1 MFLVTPSG
9 FTARFGSIVG
19 AMGAS
24 HSPSTADI
32 KCTPD
37 AASIMGET
45 LSKYII
51 PAAVDAVE
59 IAEQRA
65 GSTPPKRWPKLSVS
79 SIRCEVQS
87 DRPSPLLHDQSTSR
101 APRALRLLARSRNG
115 AVRSASNRHGRPRRR
130 SRGVPV
136 VRYDGT
142 RRGKAWDDFE
152 ASHPGATIL
161 TATEYDTAQA
171 CRNAIWYNGEA
182 FKHCGLG
189 IGINERLIEWDFNGV
204 PFRSTPDR
212 YYGPSDAATLVELK
226 TTRSAQPA
234 RFLRDATS
242 RWYHSQLA
250 VYRAAP
256 RRSV

>member
-1 MFLVTPSG
+1 M
-9 FTARFGSIVG
+9 TARLRFSTIKHF
-19 AMGAS
+19 AS
-24 HSPSTADI
+24 SPAHFAYWHGREMEPSAALRIGTAVH
-32 KCTPD
+32 
-37 AASIMGET
+37 
-45 LSKYII
+45 
-51 PAAVDAVE
+51 AAVL
-59 IAEQRA
+59 
-65 GSTPPKRWPKLSVS
+65 G
-79 SIRCEVQS
+79 
-87 DRPSPLLHDQSTSR
+87 
-101 APRALRLLARSRNG
+101 G
-115 AVRSASNRHGRPRRR
+115 A
-130 SRGVPV
+130 PV

-171 CRNAIWYNGEA
+171 CRHAVWYDGEA

-234 RFLRDATS
+234 KFLRDATS
-242 RWYHSQLA
+242 RHYHAQLG
-250 VYRAAP
+250 VYRAALA
-256 RRSV
+256 SVGVTVAKALIVAVETVPPYNVTVLELTDRALDVGYRTACGWLEQYKVCEASGEWPGYVQGPVTFDIEPEMDLDFSGIDDAEEA

>member
-1 MFLVTPSG
+1 MTRIRFSTLRHFAQSPAHFAYWSGREMEPSAAMRIG
-9 FTARFGSIVG
+9 TAVHSAVLGG
-19 AMGAS
+19 A
-24 HSPSTADI
+24 
-32 KCTPD
+32 
-37 AASIMGET
+37 
-45 LSKYII
+45 
-51 PAAVDAVE
+51 
-59 IAEQRA
+59 
-65 GSTPPKRWPKLSVS
+65 
-79 SIRCEVQS
+79 
-87 DRPSPLLHDQSTSR
+87 
-101 APRALRLLARSRNG
+101 
-115 AVRSASNRHGRPRRR
+115 
-130 SRGVPV
+130 PV

-234 RFLRDATS
+234 KFLRDATS
-242 RWYHSQLA
+242 RHYHAQLG
-250 VYRAAP
+250 VYRAALA
-256 RRSV
+256 SVGVTIAKALIVAVETVPPYNVTVLELTDRALDVGYRTACGWLEQYKVCEASGEWPGYAQAPIPFDIVEEEELDWSGVENDE

>member
-1 MFLVTPSG
+1 MTRIRFSTLRHFAQSPAHFAYWSGREMEPSAAMRIG
-9 FTARFGSIVG
+9 TAV
-19 AMGAS
+19 
-24 HSPSTADI
+24 H
-32 KCTPD
+32 
-37 AASIMGET
+37 
-45 LSKYII
+45 
-51 PAAVDAVE
+51 AAVL
-59 IAEQRA
+59 
-65 GSTPPKRWPKLSVS
+65 G
-79 SIRCEVQS
+79 
-87 DRPSPLLHDQSTSR
+87 
-101 APRALRLLARSRNG
+101 G
-115 AVRSASNRHGRPRRR
+115 A
-130 SRGVPV
+130 PV

-161 TATEYDTAQA
+161 TATEHDTAQA

-234 RFLRDATS
+234 KFLRDATS
-242 RWYHSQLA
+242 RHYHAQLG
-250 VYRAAP
+250 VYRAALASFGVTVAKALIVAVETVP
-256 RRSV
+256 PYNVTVLELTDRALDVGYRTACGWLEQYKVCEASGEWPGYVQGPVTFDIEPEMDLDFSGIDDAEEA

>member
-1 MFLVTPSG
+1 V
-9 FTARFGSIVG
+9 TARLRFSTLKHFASSPAHFAYWHGREMEPSA
-19 AMGAS
+19 AMRIG
-24 HSPSTADI
+24 TAVH
-32 KCTPD
+32 
-37 AASIMGET
+37 
-45 LSKYII
+45 
-51 PAAVDAVE
+51 AAVL
-59 IAEQRA
+59 
-65 GSTPPKRWPKLSVS
+65 G
-79 SIRCEVQS
+79 
-87 DRPSPLLHDQSTSR
+87 
-101 APRALRLLARSRNG
+101 G
-115 AVRSASNRHGRPRRR
+115 A
-130 SRGVPV
+130 PV

-189 IGINERLIEWDFNGV
+189 IGINERLIEWDFNGI

-234 RFLRDATS
+234 KFLRDATS
-242 RWYHSQLA
+242 RHYHAQLG
-250 VYRAAP
+250 VYRAALA
-256 RRSV
+256 SVGVTVAKALIVAVETVPPYNVTVLELTDRALDVGYRTACGWLEQYKVCEASGEWPGYVQGPVTFDIEPEMDLDFSGIDDAEEA

>member
-1 MFLVTPSG
+1 M
-9 FTARFGSIVG
+9 TARLRFSTLKHF
-19 AMGAS
+19 AS
-24 HSPSTADI
+24 SPAHF
-32 KCTPD
+32 
-37 AASIMGET
+37 A
-45 LSKYII
+45 Y
-51 PAAVDAVE
+51 
-59 IAEQRA
+59 
-65 GSTPPKRWPKLSVS
+65 W
-79 SIRCEVQS
+79 
-87 DRPSPLLHDQSTSR
+87 
-101 APRALRLLARSRNG
+101 
-115 AVRSASNRHGRPRRR
+115 HGREMEPSAAMRIGTAVH
-130 SRGVPV
+130 SAVLGGAPV

-234 RFLRDATS
+234 KFLRDATS
-242 RWYHSQLA
+242 RHYHAQLG
-250 VYRAAP
+250 VYRAALA
-256 RRSV
+256 SVGVTVAKALIVAVETVPPYNVTVLELTDRALDVGYRTACGWLEQYKVCEASGEWPGYAQAPIPFDIVEEEELDWSGVENDE

>member
-1 MFLVTPSG
+1 M
-9 FTARFGSIVG
+9 TARLRFSTIKHF
-19 AMGAS
+19 AS
-24 HSPSTADI
+24 SPAHFAYWHGREMEPSAALRIGTAVH
-32 KCTPD
+32 
-37 AASIMGET
+37 
-45 LSKYII
+45 
-51 PAAVDAVE
+51 AAVL
-59 IAEQRA
+59 
-65 GSTPPKRWPKLSVS
+65 G
-79 SIRCEVQS
+79 
-87 DRPSPLLHDQSTSR
+87 
-101 APRALRLLARSRNG
+101 G
-115 AVRSASNRHGRPRRR
+115 A
-130 SRGVPV
+130 PV

-234 RFLRDATS
+234 KFLRDATS
-242 RWYHSQLA
+242 RHYHAQLG
-250 VYRAAP
+250 VYRAALA
-256 RRSV
+256 SVGVTVAKALIVAVETVPPYNVTVLELTDRALDVGYRTACGWLEQYKVCEASGEWPGYVQGPVTFDIEPEMDLDFSGIDDAEEA

>member
-1 MFLVTPSG
+1 MTRI
-9 FTARFGSIVG
+9 RFSTLKHF
-19 AMGAS
+19 AS
-24 HSPSTADI
+24 SPAHF
-32 KCTPD
+32 
-37 AASIMGET
+37 A
-45 LSKYII
+45 Y
-51 PAAVDAVE
+51 
-59 IAEQRA
+59 
-65 GSTPPKRWPKLSVS
+65 W
-79 SIRCEVQS
+79 
-87 DRPSPLLHDQSTSR
+87 
-101 APRALRLLARSRNG
+101 
-115 AVRSASNRHGRPRRR
+115 HGREMEPSAAMRIGTAVH
-130 SRGVPV
+130 SAVLGGAPV

-171 CRNAIWYNGEA
+171 CRNTIWYNGEA

-234 RFLRDATS
+234 KFLRDATS
-242 RWYHSQLA
+242 RHYHAQLG
-250 VYRAAP
+250 VYRAALA
-256 RRSV
+256 SVGVTVAKALIVAVETVPPYNVTVLELTDRALDVGYRTACGWLEQYKVCEASGEPWPGYVQGPVTFDIEPEMDLDFSGIDDAEEA

>member
-1 MFLVTPSG
+1 M
-9 FTARFGSIVG
+9 TARLRFSTLKHFASSPAHFAYWHGREMEPSA
-19 AMGAS
+19 AMRIG
-24 HSPSTADI
+24 TAVH
-32 KCTPD
+32 
-37 AASIMGET
+37 
-45 LSKYII
+45 
-51 PAAVDAVE
+51 AAVL
-59 IAEQRA
+59 
-65 GSTPPKRWPKLSVS
+65 G
-79 SIRCEVQS
+79 
-87 DRPSPLLHDQSTSR
+87 
-101 APRALRLLARSRNG
+101 G
-115 AVRSASNRHGRPRRR
+115 A
-130 SRGVPV
+130 PV

-234 RFLRDATS
+234 KFLRDATS
-242 RWYHSQLA
+242 RHYHAQVA
-250 VYRAAP
+250 TYRAALA
-256 RRSV
+256 SVGVTVAKALIVAVETVPPYNVTVLELTDRALDVGYRTACGWLEQYKVCESSGEWPGYAQAPIPFDIVGEEELDWSGVENDE

>member
-1 MFLVTPSG
+1 MTRIRFSTLRHFAQSPAHFAYWSGREMEPSAAMRIG
-9 FTARFGSIVG
+9 TAV
-19 AMGAS
+19 
-24 HSPSTADI
+24 H
-32 KCTPD
+32 
-37 AASIMGET
+37 
-45 LSKYII
+45 
-51 PAAVDAVE
+51 AAVL
-59 IAEQRA
+59 
-65 GSTPPKRWPKLSVS
+65 G
-79 SIRCEVQS
+79 
-87 DRPSPLLHDQSTSR
+87 
-101 APRALRLLARSRNG
+101 G
-115 AVRSASNRHGRPRRR
+115 A
-130 SRGVPV
+130 PV

-234 RFLRDATS
+234 KFLRDATS
-242 RWYHSQLA
+242 RHYHAQLG
-250 VYRAAP
+250 VYRAALA
-256 RRSV
+256 SVGVTVAKALIVAVETVPPYNVTVLELTDRALDVGYRTACGWLEQYKVCEASGEWPGYAQAPIPFDIVEEEELDWSGVENDE

>member
-1 MFLVTPSG
+1 VTRIRFSTLRHFAQSPAHFAYWSGREMEPSAAMRIG
-9 FTARFGSIVG
+9 TAV
-19 AMGAS
+19 
-24 HSPSTADI
+24 H
-32 KCTPD
+32 
-37 AASIMGET
+37 
-45 LSKYII
+45 
-51 PAAVDAVE
+51 AAVL
-59 IAEQRA
+59 
-65 GSTPPKRWPKLSVS
+65 G
-79 SIRCEVQS
+79 
-87 DRPSPLLHDQSTSR
+87 
-101 APRALRLLARSRNG
+101 G
-115 AVRSASNRHGRPRRR
+115 A
-130 SRGVPV
+130 PV

-234 RFLRDATS
+234 KFLRDATS
-242 RWYHSQLA
+242 RHYHAQLG
-250 VYRAAP
+250 VYRAALA
-256 RRSV
+256 SVGVTVAKALIVAVETVPPYNVTVLELTDRALDVGYRTACGWLEQYKVCEASGEWPGYVQGPVTFDIEPEMDLDFSGIDDAEEA

>member
-1 MFLVTPSG
+1 M
-9 FTARFGSIVG
+9 TARLRFSTLKHF
-19 AMGAS
+19 AS
-24 HSPSTADI
+24 SPAHFAYWHGREMEPSAALRIGTAVH
-32 KCTPD
+32 
-37 AASIMGET
+37 
-45 LSKYII
+45 
-51 PAAVDAVE
+51 AAVL
-59 IAEQRA
+59 
-65 GSTPPKRWPKLSVS
+65 G
-79 SIRCEVQS
+79 
-87 DRPSPLLHDQSTSR
+87 
-101 APRALRLLARSRNG
+101 G
-115 AVRSASNRHGRPRRR
+115 A
-130 SRGVPV
+130 PV

-189 IGINERLIEWDFNGV
+189 IGINERLIEWGLNGV

-234 RFLRDATS
+234 KFLRDATS
-242 RWYHSQLA
+242 RHYHAQLG
-250 VYRAAP
+250 VYRAALA
-256 RRSV
+256 SVGVTVAKALIVAVETVPPYNVTVLELTDRALDVGYRTACGWLEQYKVCEASGEWPGYVQGPVTFDIEPEMDLDFSGIDDAEEA

>member
-1 MFLVTPSG
+1 MTRIRFSTLRHFAQSPAHFAYWSGREMEPSAAMRIG
-9 FTARFGSIVG
+9 TAV
-19 AMGAS
+19 
-24 HSPSTADI
+24 H
-32 KCTPD
+32 
-37 AASIMGET
+37 
-45 LSKYII
+45 
-51 PAAVDAVE
+51 AAVL
-59 IAEQRA
+59 
-65 GSTPPKRWPKLSVS
+65 G
-79 SIRCEVQS
+79 
-87 DRPSPLLHDQSTSR
+87 
-101 APRALRLLARSRNG
+101 G
-115 AVRSASNRHGRPRRR
+115 A
-130 SRGVPV
+130 PV

-234 RFLRDATS
+234 KFLRDATS
-242 RWYHSQLA
+242 RHYHAQLG
-250 VYRAAP
+250 VYRAALA
-256 RRSV
+256 SVGVTVAKALIVAVETVPPYNVTVLELTDRALDVGYRTACGWLEQYKVCEASGEWPGYVQGPVTFDIEPEMDLDFSGIDDAEEA

>member
-1 MFLVTPSG
+1 M
-9 FTARFGSIVG
+9 TARLRFSTLKHF
-19 AMGAS
+19 AS
-24 HSPSTADI
+24 SPAHFAYWHGREMEPSAALRIGTAVH
-32 KCTPD
+32 
-37 AASIMGET
+37 
-45 LSKYII
+45 
-51 PAAVDAVE
+51 AAVL
-59 IAEQRA
+59 
-65 GSTPPKRWPKLSVS
+65 G
-79 SIRCEVQS
+79 
-87 DRPSPLLHDQSTSR
+87 
-101 APRALRLLARSRNG
+101 G
-115 AVRSASNRHGRPRRR
+115 A
-130 SRGVPV
+130 PV

-171 CRNAIWYNGEA
+171 CRNAIWYDGEA

-234 RFLRDATS
+234 KFLRDATS
-242 RWYHSQLA
+242 RHYHAQLG
-250 VYRAAP
+250 VYRAALA
-256 RRSV
+256 SVGVTVAKALIVAVETVPPYNVTVLELTDRALDVGYRTACGWLEQYKVCEASGEWPGYVQGPVTFDIEPEMDLDFSGIDDAEEA

>member
-1 MFLVTPSG
+1 MTRIRFSTLRHFAQSPAHFAYWHGCEMEPSAAMRIG
-9 FTARFGSIVG
+9 TAVHSAVLGG
-19 AMGAS
+19 A
-24 HSPSTADI
+24 
-32 KCTPD
+32 
-37 AASIMGET
+37 
-45 LSKYII
+45 
-51 PAAVDAVE
+51 
-59 IAEQRA
+59 
-65 GSTPPKRWPKLSVS
+65 
-79 SIRCEVQS
+79 
-87 DRPSPLLHDQSTSR
+87 
-101 APRALRLLARSRNG
+101 
-115 AVRSASNRHGRPRRR
+115 
-130 SRGVPV
+130 PV

-212 YYGPSDAATLVELK
+212 YCGPSDAATLVELK

-234 RFLRDATS
+234 KFLRDATS
-242 RWYHSQLA
+242 RHYHAQLG
-250 VYRAAP
+250 VYRAALASFGVTVAKALIVAVETVP
-256 RRSV
+256 PYNVTVLELTDRALDVGYRTACGWLEQYKVCEASGEWPGYVQGPVTFDIEPEMDLDFSGIDDAEEA

>member
-1 MFLVTPSG
+1 M
-9 FTARFGSIVG
+9 TARLRFSTLKHF
-19 AMGAS
+19 AS
-24 HSPSTADI
+24 SPAHF
-32 KCTPD
+32 
-37 AASIMGET
+37 A
-45 LSKYII
+45 Y
-51 PAAVDAVE
+51 
-59 IAEQRA
+59 
-65 GSTPPKRWPKLSVS
+65 W
-79 SIRCEVQS
+79 
-87 DRPSPLLHDQSTSR
+87 
-101 APRALRLLARSRNG
+101 
-115 AVRSASNRHGRPRRR
+115 HGREMEPSAAMRIGTAVH
-130 SRGVPV
+130 SAVLGGAPV

-234 RFLRDATS
+234 KFLRDATS
-242 RWYHSQLA
+242 RHYHAQLG
-250 VYRAAP
+250 VYRAALA
-256 RRSV
+256 SVGVTVAKALIVAVETVPPYNVTVLELTDRALDVGYRTACGWLEQYKVCEASGEWPGYVQGPVTFDIEPEMDLDFSGIDDAEEA

>member
-1 MFLVTPSG
+1 MTRIRFSTLKHFASSPAHFRYWQGREMEPSAAMRIG
-9 FTARFGSIVG
+9 TAV
-19 AMGAS
+19 
-24 HSPSTADI
+24 H
-32 KCTPD
+32 
-37 AASIMGET
+37 
-45 LSKYII
+45 
-51 PAAVDAVE
+51 AAV
-59 IAEQRA
+59 I
-65 GSTPPKRWPKLSVS
+65 G
-79 SIRCEVQS
+79 
-87 DRPSPLLHDQSTSR
+87 
-101 APRALRLLARSRNG
+101 G
-115 AVRSASNRHGRPRRR
+115 A
-130 SRGVPV
+130 PV

-171 CRNAIWYNGEA
+171 CRNAIWYDGEA

-234 RFLRDATS
+234 KFLRDATS
-242 RWYHSQLA
+242 RHYHAQLG
-250 VYRAAP
+250 VYRAALA
-256 RRSV
+256 SVGVTVAKALIVAVETVPPYNVTVLELTDRALDVGYRTACGWLEQYKVCEASGEWPGYVQGPVTFDIEPEMDLDFSGIDDAEEA

>member
-1 MFLVTPSG
+1 M
-9 FTARFGSIVG
+9 TARLRFSTIKHFASSPAHFAYWHGREMEPSA
-19 AMGAS
+19 AMRIG
-24 HSPSTADI
+24 TAVH
-32 KCTPD
+32 
-37 AASIMGET
+37 
-45 LSKYII
+45 
-51 PAAVDAVE
+51 AAVL
-59 IAEQRA
+59 
-65 GSTPPKRWPKLSVS
+65 G
-79 SIRCEVQS
+79 
-87 DRPSPLLHDQSTSR
+87 
-101 APRALRLLARSRNG
+101 G
-115 AVRSASNRHGRPRRR
+115 A
-130 SRGVPV
+130 PV

-234 RFLRDATS
+234 KFLRDATS
-242 RWYHSQLA
+242 RHYHAQLG
-250 VYRAAP
+250 VYRAALA
-256 RRSV
+256 SVGVTVAKALIVAVETVPPYNVTVLELTDRALDVGYRTACGWLEQYKVCEASGEWPGYAQAPIPFDIVEEEELDWSGVENDE

>member
-1 MFLVTPSG
+1 M
-9 FTARFGSIVG
+9 TARLRFSTLKHF
-19 AMGAS
+19 AS
-24 HSPSTADI
+24 SPAHF
-32 KCTPD
+32 
-37 AASIMGET
+37 A
-45 LSKYII
+45 Y
-51 PAAVDAVE
+51 
-59 IAEQRA
+59 
-65 GSTPPKRWPKLSVS
+65 W
-79 SIRCEVQS
+79 
-87 DRPSPLLHDQSTSR
+87 
-101 APRALRLLARSRNG
+101 
-115 AVRSASNRHGRPRRR
+115 HGREMEPSAAMRIGTAVH
-130 SRGVPV
+130 SAVLGGAPV

-234 RFLRDATS
+234 KFLRDATS
-242 RWYHSQLA
+242 RHYHAQLG
-250 VYRAAP
+250 VYRAALASFGVTVAKALIVAVETVP
-256 RRSV
+256 PYNVTVLELTDRALDVGYRTACGWLEQYKVCEASGEWPGYAQAPIPFDIVEEEELDWSGVENDE

>member
-1 MFLVTPSG
+1 VTRI
-9 FTARFGSIVG
+9 RFSTLRHF
-19 AMGAS
+19 AQ
-24 HSPSTADI
+24 SPAHF
-32 KCTPD
+32 
-37 AASIMGET
+37 A
-45 LSKYII
+45 Y
-51 PAAVDAVE
+51 
-59 IAEQRA
+59 
-65 GSTPPKRWPKLSVS
+65 W
-79 SIRCEVQS
+79 
-87 DRPSPLLHDQSTSR
+87 
-101 APRALRLLARSRNG
+101 
-115 AVRSASNRHGRPRRR
+115 HGREMEPSAAMRIGTAVH
-130 SRGVPV
+130 SAVLGGAPV

-234 RFLRDATS
+234 KFLRDATS
-242 RWYHSQLA
+242 RHYHAQLG
-250 VYRAAP
+250 VYRAALA
-256 RRSV
+256 SVGVTVAKALIVAVETVPPYNVTVLELTDRALDVGYRTACGWLEQYKVCEASGEWPGYAQAPIPFDIVEEEELDWSGVENDE